1 MNAPGLS
8 SIIALNRSVRLLCNP
23 RISIPRTMLPIA
35 VISFAYDPE
44 FGRCDPLEASIVLIH
59 VAAISYE
66 SVHLDKNS

>member
-1 MNAPGLS
+1 
-8 SIIALNRSVRLLCNP
+8 
-23 RISIPRTMLPIA
+23 MLPIA

-44 FGRCDPLEASIVLIH
+44 FGPCDPLEASIVLIR